1 MPDTDDDLSQYDYEL
16 PDGLIARQP
25 RAERTASRLMV
36 FRRESQTIEHR
47 SIRDL
52 PNLLRVG
59 DCLVLN
65 DTRVIPARLL
75 GHRATTGAKWEGLYL
90 GETDRGEWRLIGQT
104 RGKLRPG
111 EEIVLHPAHQPDSP
125 RRFKLRLLDRDAD
138 GQWTAAPESPGD
150 PLGVLGDFGTVPLPP
165 YIGRELADASDWDRY
180 QTTYACQPGAV
191 AAPTAGLH
199 FTPELLEE
207 CRAAGVVTA
216 FVTLHVGVGTFR
228 PIAVDRL
235 SEHRMHSEWCD
246 IPDATVAALHATRQR
261 GGRIVAVGT
270 TSVRSLESAA
280 RDGEL
285 RPWSG
290 STDIFIH
297 PPYHFRSVDALLT
310 NFHLPRSTLLV
321 LVSAFAGT
329 DFIRRAYSVAVTEHY
344 RFYSYGD
351 AMLIV

>member
-1 MPDTDDDLSQYDYEL
+1 
-16 PDGLIARQP
+16 
-25 RAERTASRLMV
+25 
-36 FRRESQTIEHR
+36 
-47 SIRDL
+47 
-52 PNLLRVG
+52 
-59 DCLVLN
+59 
-65 DTRVIPARLL
+65 
-75 GHRATTGAKWEGLYL
+75 
-90 GETDRGEWRLIGQT
+90 
-104 RGKLRPG
+104 
-111 EEIVLHPAHQPDSP
+111 
-125 RRFKLRLLDRDAD
+125 LRLVARDAD
-138 GQWTAAPESPGD
+138 GQWTAAPESSGD
-150 PLGVLGDFGTVPLPP
+150 PLVILGDFGTVPLPP
-165 YIGRELADASDWDRY
+165 YIGRDLADASDWDRY
-180 QTTYACQPGAV
+180 QTTFARQPGAV

-199 FTPELLEE
+199 FTPALLDE
-207 CRAAGVVTA
+207 CRAAGVGTA

-235 SEHRMHSEWCD
+235 SEHHMHSEWCD
-246 IPDATVAALHATRQR
+246 VPEATVAALQATRLR

-297 PPYHFRSVDALLT
+297 PPYRFRSVDALLT

-321 LVSAFAGT
+321 LVSTFAGT
-329 DFIRRAYSVAVTEHY
+329 DFIRRAYSLAGTERY

>member
-1 MPDTDDDLSQYDYEL
+1 MPNSDDDLSQFDYDL
-16 PDGLIARQP
+16 PDDLIARHP
-25 RAERTASRLMV
+25 PADRTASRLMV
-36 FRRESQTIEHR
+36 LRRESQTIEHR

-52 PNLLRVG
+52 PNLLRAG

-75 GHRATTGAKWEGLYL
+75 GHRAATGAKWEGLFL
-90 GETDRGEWRLIGQT
+90 GTTDRGEWQLIGQT

-111 EEIVLHPAHQPDSP
+111 EEIMLHPAHQPDSP
-125 RRFKLRLLDRDAD
+125 RRFMLRLLERDYD
-138 GQWTAAPESPGD
+138 GQWTAAPESSGD
-150 PLGVLGDFGTVPLPP
+150 PLAVLSDFGTVPLPP
-165 YIGRELADASDWDRY
+165 YLGRDLADTSDWDRY
-180 QTTYACQPGAV
+180 QTTFASQPGAV

-199 FTPELLEE
+199 FTPELLDQ
-207 CRAAGVVTA
+207 CRAAGVGTA

-228 PIAVDRL
+228 PIVVDRL
-235 SEHRMHSEWCD
+235 SQHRMHSEWCD
-246 IPDATVAALHATRQR
+246 VPEATVATLHATRQR

-270 TSVRSLESAA
+270 TSVRSLESAS

-285 RPWSG
+285 HLWSG
-290 STDIFIH
+290 STDIFIR
-297 PPYHFRSVDALLT
+297 PPYHFQSVDALLT

-321 LVSAFAGT
+321 LVSTLAGT
-329 DFIRRAYSVAVTEHY
+329 DFIRRAYSLAVTEHY

>member
-1 MPDTDDDLSQYDYEL
+1 MSHTDDDLSQYDYDL
-16 PDGLIARQP
+16 PDDLIARHP
-25 RAERTASRLMV
+25 PAERTASRLMV
-36 FRRESQTIEHR
+36 LRRESQTVEHW

-52 PNLLRVG
+52 PKLLRAG

-75 GHRATTGAKWEGLYL
+75 GHRAATGATWEGLYL
-90 GETDRGEWRLIGQT
+90 GATERGEWQFIGQT

-111 EEIVLHPAHQPDSP
+111 EEIILHPAHQPDSP
-125 RRFKLRLLDRDAD
+125 RRFKLRLLERDAE
-138 GQWTAAPESPGD
+138 GQWTAAPELPGD
-150 PLGVLGDFGTVPLPP
+150 PLAVLGDFGTVPLPP
-165 YIGRELADASDWDRY
+165 YLGRDLADASDWDRY
-180 QTTYACQPGAV
+180 QTTFARRPGAV

-199 FTPELLEE
+199 FTPELLDE
-207 CRAAGVVTA
+207 CRVAGVGTA

-235 SEHRMHSEWCD
+235 SDHCMHSEWCD
-246 IPDATVAALHATRQR
+246 VPESTIAALHATRQR

-270 TSVRSLESAA
+270 TSVRSLESASSE
-280 RDGEL
+280 GEL

-290 STDIFIH
+290 STDIFIR
-297 PPYHFRSVDALLT
+297 PPYRIRSVDALLT

-321 LVSAFAGT
+321 LVSTFAGT
-329 DFIRRAYSVAVTEHY
+329 DFIRRAYSLAVNERY